1 MRVMRLR
8 IGTVWRAAMRGGYR
22 FRDVPGGLEQ
32 QRRFADAGFAGDEH
46 HRTRHYAAAEYT
58 VELAEASGESVHR
71 VGGDARDRLRR
82 ALHIRHRDGRARGA
96 ARRRRACPGC
106 RRSLMEFLDGAPLA
120 AFRASAI
127 PFAAAPATFGAH
139 IVHGFL
145 RHATPY
151 RLPTLYLI
159 PYNRHSGACVPRSV
173 SCSRYTVMRL

>member
-96 ARRRRACPGC
+96 AR
-106 RRSLMEFLDGAPLA
+106 
-120 AFRASAI
+120 
-127 PFAAAPATFGAH
+127 
-139 IVHGFL
+139 
-145 RHATPY
+145 TP
-151 RLPTLYLI
+151 
-159 PYNRHSGACVPRSV
+159 ACVPRLPPEPHGIPRWCPIGRIPGIGHTICRRSSHIRCTHSSRFSSPCHSLSPANTV
-173 SCSRYTVMRL
+173 SDSIQQA